1 MPQYRRLELSR
12 IRAETAYKNAKT
24 ASEKNF
30 KPEYKS
36 LVLKSP
42 TLVKNNGLLSTI
54 AFLFSKRKNESGK
67 AHALLYKQIAEW
79 LKEMGIVEL
88 SDGSHNNF
96 AKELTELPPGKVRFA
111 TNETL
116 AYLSWLKRFTEGL
129 IDKEDT
135 DASN

>member
-1 MPQYRRLELSR
+1 MPQNKRLELSR
-12 IRAETAYKNAKT
+12 NRAETAYKNAKN

-42 TLVKNNGLLSTI
+42 ALVKNNGLLSTV
-54 AFLFSKRKNESGK
+54 AFLFSKRNNESGK

-79 LKEMGIVEL
+79 LKGMGIVEL
-88 SDGSHNNF
+88 PDGSHNNF
-96 AKELTELPPGKVRFA
+96 AKELTELSSSKVRFA

-116 AYLSWLKRFTEGL
+116 AYLSWIKRFTEGL
-129 IDKEDT
+129 IDKEDA